1 MGQTLYQ
8 KLRATHEVRNFD
20 DGSSLIYI
28 DRIMLH
34 ERTGSIALSNMIDEG
49 RKIMAPDM
57 VFSTID
63 HIVDTQPGR
72 PDGTRMPG
80 GQVFIDE
87 MRRTT
92 RGLGLRLFDTTDAR
106 QGIVHVIAPEQGIAL
121 PGITMVCPDS
131 HTCTLGGLGALAWGI
146 GSTDCE
152 TCAGHEDLAHHTT

>member
-8 KLRATHEVRNFD
+8 KLRAAHEVRNFD

-92 RGLGLRLFDTTDAR
+92 RGLGLRLFDITDAR
-106 QGIVHVIAPEQGIAL
+106 QGIVHVIAPEQGIA
-121 PGITMVCPDS
+121 
-131 HTCTLGGLGALAWGI
+131 
-146 GSTDCE
+146 
-152 TCAGHEDLAHHTT
+152 